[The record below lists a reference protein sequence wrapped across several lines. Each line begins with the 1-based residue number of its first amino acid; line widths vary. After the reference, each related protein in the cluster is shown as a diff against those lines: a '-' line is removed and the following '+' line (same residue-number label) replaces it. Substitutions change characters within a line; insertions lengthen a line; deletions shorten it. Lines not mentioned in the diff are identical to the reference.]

1 MPRVR
6 VMVAFSDETVEHI
19 DEILEHYDFRSR
31 SHFIDAAVRGYLDE
45 LEEELEEDRRA
56 GLI

>member
-19 DEILEHYDFRSR
+19 DEILDEFEYRSR
-31 SHFIDAAVRGYLDE
+31 SHFIDAAVRAYLDQH
-45 LEEELEEDRRA
+45 EEELNQESKGE
-56 GLI
+56 